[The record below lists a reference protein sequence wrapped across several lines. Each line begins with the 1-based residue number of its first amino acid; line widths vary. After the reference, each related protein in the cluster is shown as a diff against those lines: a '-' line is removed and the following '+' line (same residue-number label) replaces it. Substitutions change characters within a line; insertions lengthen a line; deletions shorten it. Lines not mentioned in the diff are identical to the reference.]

1 MDPNDTPKMLTY
13 IVNQVSADDVQ
24 HYAHIPNLLNQ
35 MEKLG
40 WRIDL
45 ISEKGGVG
53 SADILG
59 RRVTYLSNS
68 ERWRRIPRL
77 VSCLVRMRAR
87 GGRLVFVRIA
97 KWTGF
102 ISALLGR
109 LLGWKTVYWLSDV
122 KEDFNARRRWGRI
135 GFAGMRVLMS
145 VVDRLA
151 TGPEKMVDYYRGTY
165 RLSAKKVLLLY
176 NDLNLS
182 EIERA
187 KGSGSASTVN
197 VLLVHRL
204 SPARETAR
212 YFPVLIKALHRVA
225 VSSGKSIALD
235 VCGDGPERTE
245 LEHIA
250 ANSAHGI
257 QVRFHGPVPQRRLA
271 SFYDRATIFV
281 MPSYR
286 EGFPRVVIEAMAR
299 GLPLVTTDAGGT
311 ADLCGPEQKSYVI
324 ARDDVEG
331 FGRAVER
338 LLASTDDQ
346 RRVGEEN
353 FSTVRRYDTREVAR
367 MYDRALSGLIGAA
380 PAP

>member
-1 MDPNDTPKMLTY
+1 MARKAKPKKLTY
-13 IVNQVSADDVQ
+13 IVNQISADDVQ

-35 MEKLG
+35 METLG

-45 ISEKGGVG
+45 ISEKGGDG
-53 SADILG
+53 SADVLG
-59 RRVTYLSNS
+59 RRVIYLANT

-77 VSCLVRMRAR
+77 LICLLRMRAQ
-87 GGRLVFVRIA
+87 GGRLVFVRIT
-97 KWTGF
+97 KRTGF
-102 ISALLGR
+102 VSALLGR
-109 LLGWKTVYWLSDV
+109 VLGWKTVYWLSDV
-122 KEDFNARRRWGRI
+122 KEDFNARQRWGQI
-135 GFAGMRVLMS
+135 GFAGMKVLMT
-145 VVDRLA
+145 VIDRLA
-151 TGPEKMVDYYRGTY
+151 TGPETMVSYYRRTY
-165 RLSAKKVLLLY
+165 DLSAKKILLLY

-182 EIERA
+182 GIERA
-187 KGSGSASTVN
+187 KGSGCSSTVN

-212 YFPVLIKALHRVA
+212 YFPVLIEALNRVA
-225 VSSGKSIALD
+225 MSSGKSVALD
-235 VCGDGPERTE
+235 ICGDGPERTE
-245 LEHIA
+245 LEGMA
-250 ANSAHGI
+250 AKSASGI
-257 QVRFHGPVPQRRLA
+257 EVRFHGAVPQRRLA
-271 SFYDRATIFV
+271 LFYDRATIFV

-299 GLPLVTTDAGGT
+299 GLPVVTTDAGGT
-311 ADLCGPEQKSYVI
+311 ADLCGPEQKTYVV

-346 RRVGEEN
+346 RRVGQEN

-380 PAP
+380 PAS